1 MIPKDELGL
10 VLVYIAYANR
20 RHVMS
25 LEDSM
30 MDMYNEV
37 QTKGLQNKF
46 DMQLEKMRTQDKHA
60 HKTANEKWDYALRRI
75 QGWNPNKSEK
85 KL

>member
-1 MIPKDELGL
+1 MKG
-10 VLVYIAYANR
+10 YA
-20 RHVMS
+20 MS

-37 QTKGLQNKF
+37 RDKGLQNKF
-46 DMQLEKMRTQDKHA
+46 DAQLEKMRSQDKHA

-75 QGWNPNKSEK
+75 QGWNPDKSEK

>member
-1 MIPKDELGL
+1 
-10 VLVYIAYANR
+10 
-20 RHVMS
+20 MS

-30 MDMYNEV
+30 MFIYQEV
-37 QTKGLQNKF
+37 KEKGLQEKF
-46 DMQLEKMRTQDKHA
+46 DKQLAKMRTQDKHT

>member
-1 MIPKDELGL
+1 MKG
-10 VLVYIAYANR
+10 YA
-20 RHVMS
+20 MS

-30 MDMYNEV
+30 MDMYKEV
-37 QTKGLQNKF
+37 HDKGLQNKF
-46 DMQLEKMRTQDKHA
+46 DAQLEKMRSQDKHM
-60 HKTANEKWDYALRRI
+60 HKTANEKWDYALKRV

>member
-1 MIPKDELGL
+1 
-10 VLVYIAYANR
+10 
-20 RHVMS
+20 MS

-30 MDMYNEV
+30 MDMFNEV
-37 QTKGLQNKF
+37 RDKGLQEKF
-46 DMQLEKMRTQDKHA
+46 DKQLAKMRMQDKHK
-60 HKTANEKWDYALRRI
+60 HKTANERWDYALKRI